1 MLFALL
7 ILFGIERFGTERAE
21 LYMRPLVVIQ
31 NDAFIN
37 LFSSGDSVMTTA
49 GEIVGITAL
58 IFSQI

>member
-1 MLFALL
+1 
-7 ILFGIERFGTERAE
+7 
-21 LYMRPLVVIQ
+21 MRPLVVIQ

-37 LFSSGDSVMTTA
+37 LCNSGDSVMTAA